1 MAIRM
6 ELCVITSICDGKGR
20 DGHSDRRRS
29 ADQQKEIH
37 STLENIKLL
46 LPIIHLL
53 VIYIHLY
60 RIQRQIQIS
69 NCF

>member
-6 ELCVITSICDGKGR
+6 ELCVITNICDGKGR
-20 DGHSDRRRS
+20 DGHSDCRRS
-29 ADQQKEIH
+29 ADEQKEIH
-37 STLENIKLL
+37 DTMENIKLL

-53 VIYIHLY
+53 VIYIRLY
-60 RIQRQIQIS
+60 RIQRQIQVS